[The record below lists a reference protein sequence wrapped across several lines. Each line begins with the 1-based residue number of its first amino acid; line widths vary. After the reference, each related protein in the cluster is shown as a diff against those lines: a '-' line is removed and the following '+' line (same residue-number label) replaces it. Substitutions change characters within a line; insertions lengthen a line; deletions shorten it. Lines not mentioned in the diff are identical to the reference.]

1 MTGDNTLQRRTLLKL
16 LVSAPALMT
25 MPLISSCS
33 ALATE
38 QQLDIASGEEGGMYY
53 EFAQLLSSA
62 LVGNSIAEHSTALN
76 TEASAQ
82 NLELLVTGRAQLALA
97 LADTVAEFRAQT
109 PEQGKIRA
117 LGRVYQNY
125 FHCILRADS
134 DVRSLGDFPGR
145 SIGTGAAGS
154 GTWVTG
160 QRILSVAGIKDHK
173 NAPQEHILGYTAGI
187 KALRRGEIDA
197 LFLFGGMPVRP
208 LAELAEEL
216 ELKLLD
222 ISEVLPK
229 LRDAYPGLYDRVV
242 IPPNTYPDVP
252 AIDTIGVSNLLMA
265 RADLPNKTA
274 KAVVKLL
281 ATEAQQLVPQ
291 SSAGIQHLTPETLIS
306 TAGQPLHRGA
316 REAYLELHG

>member
-1 MTGDNTLQRRTLLKL
+1 MKNSALLRRTVLKV
-16 LVSAPALMT
+16 LVSAPVIMT
-25 MPLISSCS
+25 VPFMS
-33 ALATE
+33 ACTSRASELH
-38 QQLDIASGEEGGMYY
+38 LDVASGEEGGMYY

-62 LVGNSIAEHSTALN
+62 LVSSSIAEHSEALK

-82 NLELLVTGRAQLALA
+82 NLELLVAGRAQLALA
-97 LADTVAEFRAQT
+97 LADTVAEFRSQT
-109 PEQGKIRA
+109 PEQGSIRA

-134 DVRSLGDFPGR
+134 DIRSLSDFPGR

-160 QRILSVAGIKDHK
+160 QRILRAAGLKDHQQ
-173 NAPQEHILGYTAGI
+173 APQEHILGYTAGI

-208 LAELAEEL
+208 LTELAEEL
-216 ELKLLD
+216 DLKLLD

-229 LRDAYPGLYDRVV
+229 LRETYPNLYDRVV
-242 IPPNTYPDVP
+242 IPNNTYPGVP

-265 RADLPNKTA
+265 RADLSNDTA

-281 ATEAQQLVPQ
+281 ATQAQQLIPR

-306 TAGQPLHRGA
+306 TAGQPLHPGA
-316 REAYLELHG
+316 RAAYLEMHG